1 MYQCSWEGKT
11 TEEIAKEDPDQYKI
25 FREHISQL
33 NMGGETLAD
42 LAKRISDSITE
53 ACEANLGKQIVAVTH
68 QICTRTILCHLLQ
81 CPLDSYWLVGQDAAC
96 LNVLEYQGNG
106 KFHVRVV
113 NYVPGIL
120 DEIEK
125 ETKAW

>member
-1 MYQCSWEGKT
+1 M
-11 TEEIAKEDPDQYKI
+11 QYKI

-42 LAKRISDSITE
+42 LAKRVAASITE
-53 ACEANLGKQIVAVTH
+53 ACEANLGKEIIAVTH
-68 QICTRTILCHLLQ
+68 QICTRTILCHLLD
-81 CPLDSYWLVGQDAAC
+81 CPLDNYWLLGQDAAC
-96 LNVLEYQGNG
+96 VNILEYEGNG
-106 KFHVRVV
+106 KFHVRVM
-113 NYVPGIL
+113 NFVPHIL